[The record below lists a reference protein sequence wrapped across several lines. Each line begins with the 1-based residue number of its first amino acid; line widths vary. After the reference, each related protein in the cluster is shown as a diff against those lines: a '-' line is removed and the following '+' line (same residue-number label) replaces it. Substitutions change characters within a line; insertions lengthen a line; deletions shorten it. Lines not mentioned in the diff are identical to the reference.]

1 MKYTANLNAEQIS
14 TLKEHGELRH
24 AIVTNESGFSEK
36 CDLVV
41 RDNKVV
47 IRSYPRAHFTSVI
60 VVDDNAL
67 VLTQSEAKKLRKI
80 IEEQGEYV
88 KFDNFKQYTDSDLKR
103 ADVQKWLKDLEAL
116 KSGKLDKTSQEFN
129 REYNAWRAGNGYCR
143 ATSLVL
149 DSDMHICEA
158 VEPQYSKDAVAV
170 FKIAE
175 QVEF

>member
-1 MKYTANLNAEQIS
+1 MKYTTSLTAEQIS
-14 TLKEHGELRH
+14 TLKNKGELKN
-24 AIVTNESGFSEK
+24 AIVINESGFSERE
-36 CDLVV
+36 DLVI
-41 RDNKVV
+41 REGKVH
-47 IRSYPRAHFTSVI
+47 IRSYPRAHFSGVI

-67 VLTQSEAKKLRKI
+67 VLTQSEEKKLRKQ
-80 IEEQGEYV
+80 IEENGEFV
-88 KFDNFKQYTDSDLKR
+88 KFDNFKQYTESDFKR
-103 ADVQKWLKDLEAL
+103 ADVQKWLKELEAL
-116 KSGKLDKTSQEFN
+116 KAGKLDKTTQQFN
-129 REYNAWRAGNGYCR
+129 QEYNAWRAGNGYCR